1 MNFSISQLSSVELSK
16 SFLFSVNDTRIIKS
30 STEENVEKRIFF
42 FLMPINE
49 ASSGGVES
57 NAIVEEKSAIV
68 RREREGERAMHPS
81 LFSHSGTESTAA
93 AAQTRT
99 EERRDN
105 SKRKKKKKRR
115 QRTTCRVICNNG
127 LI

>member
-1 MNFSISQLSSVELSK
+1 
-16 SFLFSVNDTRIIKS
+16 
-30 STEENVEKRIFF
+30 
-42 FLMPINE
+42 MPINE

-57 NAIVEEKSAIV
+57 NAIGEEKSAIV

-105 SKRKKKKKRR
+105 SKRKKKKKKKRR